1 MVQRRRSPRFLR
13 ETLQTIGISGKRSW
27 QNFDCDI
34 AVQPRVSRPINLA
47 HAAGANWRM
56 NLVRPQ
62 LRSRSQWHLCAR
74 LYPRPLFR
82 ISHSSSPNLSQKGAP
97 PLSRVLPGT
106 GWGI

>member
-13 ETLQTIGISGKRSW
+13 ETLQTIGISGKRCW

-47 HAAGANWRM
+47 HAAGPNWRM

-62 LRSRSQWHLCAR
+62 HFSGGECHRWVAIIASFHPQPSIPQMAACTNASNDRSRVYLMS
-74 LYPRPLFR
+74 
-82 ISHSSSPNLSQKGAP
+82 
-97 PLSRVLPGT
+97 
-106 GWGI
+106 